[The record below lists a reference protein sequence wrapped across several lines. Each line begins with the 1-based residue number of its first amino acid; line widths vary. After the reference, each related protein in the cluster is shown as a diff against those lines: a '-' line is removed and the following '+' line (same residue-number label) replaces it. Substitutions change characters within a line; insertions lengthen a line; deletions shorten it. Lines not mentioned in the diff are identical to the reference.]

1 MLKHI
6 VLFKMKPE
14 ASDEDLRQLVEDLR
28 GLKETTEGVMKESLV
43 ALDDLLPSDI
53 SYNIILDSTFNSLDH
68 LQQYLVHPK
77 HMEVVK
83 NIRRLCASVAKVDYE
98 I

>member
-6 VLFKMKPE
+6 VLFKLKPE
-14 ASDEDLRQLVEDLR
+14 ASDEDLQQLVEDLR
-28 GLKETTEGVMKESLV
+28 GLEETTKGIMKKCLV
-43 ALDDLLPSDI
+43 ALDVLPSDR
-53 SYNIILDSTFNSLDH
+53 SYDIILDSTFDSLDH

-77 HMEVVK
+77 HMEVVR
-83 NIRRLCASVAKVDYE
+83 NIRRLCVSVAKVDYE

>member
-6 VLFKMKPE
+6 VLFKLKHE
-14 ASDEDLRQLVEDLR
+14 ASAEDLQQLVEDLR
-28 GLKETTEGVMKESLV
+28 GLEETTEGIMKECLV
-43 ALDDLLPSDI
+43 ALDVLPSDR
-53 SYNIILDSTFNSLDH
+53 SYDIILDSTFDSLDH